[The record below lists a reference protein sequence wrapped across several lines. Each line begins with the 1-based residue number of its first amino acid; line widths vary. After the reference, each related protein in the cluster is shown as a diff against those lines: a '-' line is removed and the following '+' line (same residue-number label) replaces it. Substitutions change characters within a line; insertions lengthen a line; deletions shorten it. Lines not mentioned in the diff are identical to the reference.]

1 MRETIRDRERVLHMI
16 EAIDQIDGARHRY
29 SIRQLMTDPVLF
41 YGMVKLVEVIGEAA
55 YKITEETRD
64 KRPDI
69 PWKAIIGMRHVLVHG
84 YYQIKPERLMAT
96 VETDLFPLRELLV
109 KLSNDI

>member
-41 YGMVKLVEVIGEAA
+41 YGMVKLVEVISC
-55 YKITEETRD
+55 
-64 KRPDI
+64 
-69 PWKAIIGMRHVLVHG
+69 L
-84 YYQIKPERLMAT
+84 
-96 VETDLFPLRELLV
+96 
-109 KLSNDI
+109 